1 MVGEEGRREIGDSV
15 RDSQASAPSE
25 FDISSTEV
33 EQALRTQGKTCSM
46 CSIMSENYPT
56 KSPYCLHCVYIF
68 SAMYLCISILER
80 FQTLLACRLV
90 FVFDYLEEFLFVQRV
105 PCSAMLTHYW
115 SSLAGV
121 YIYTGMAYC
130 LVSGVVS

>member
-1 MVGEEGRREIGDSV
+1 MLRQSGGLVKEDVERGGSVEGGVVGEEGRREIGDSV

-90 FVFDYLEEFLFVQRV
+90 FVFDYLEEFLFV
-105 PCSAMLTHYW
+105 
-115 SSLAGV
+115 
-121 YIYTGMAYC
+121 
-130 LVSGVVS
+130 